1 MSKPEI
7 QMHKVM
13 NAGSPVFKRNVKA
26 DDLVCGFWIFVGV
39 IAVIAFFGL
48 LGG

>member
-13 NAGSPVFKRNVKA
+13 NAGSPVFKRHVEA
-26 DDLVCGFWIFVGV
+26 DALVSGFWFFVGV